1 MKIEIGEKPPPPK
14 KESNQAKP
22 ILFYTP
28 EKAKQAFDVI
38 RVDEEDSF
46 SLDAIW
52 MIFCRWKSFF
62 LVDVTPTYFFG
73 SIL

>member
-46 SLDAIW
+46 SLDAI
-52 MIFCRWKSFF
+52 
-62 LVDVTPTYFFG
+62 
-73 SIL
+73 